1 MLPLSRVLIFLVCLY
16 PLALWGY
23 LAVVGDLSANPAE
36 YLTRSSGE
44 WALVGLCLALLA
56 SPAQRLLGFALLL
69 RHRRMLGL
77 FAYFYAVL
85 HVLAWALWEQGVSLS
100 GMWSDIVT
108 RLFITVGAVAF
119 VLLTPLA
126 LTSTQGWV
134 RRLGVQWKRLHWLVY
149 PAVVLSVVHFYQV
162 RAGKNDFADVWAY
175 ALVTLVLLA
184 TRFLKK
190 KRA

>member
-184 TRFLKK
+184 ARFLKK

>member
-1 MLPLSRVLIFLVCLY
+1 MLPLSRVLIFLVCVY

-85 HVLAWALWEQGVSLS
+85 HVLAWALWEQGFSLS

-134 RRLGVQWKRLHWLVY
+134 RRLGVQWKRVHWLVY

>member
-56 SPAQRLLGFALLL
+56 SPAQRLLGFASLL

-184 TRFLKK
+184 ARFLKK

>member
-1 MLPLSRVLIFLVCLY
+1 
-16 PLALWGY
+16 
-23 LAVVGDLSANPAE
+23 
-36 YLTRSSGE
+36 
-44 WALVGLCLALLA
+44 
-56 SPAQRLLGFALLL
+56 
-69 RHRRMLGL
+69 
-77 FAYFYAVL
+77 
-85 HVLAWALWEQGVSLS
+85 
-100 GMWSDIVT
+100 MWSDIVT

-184 TRFLKK
+184 ARFLKK